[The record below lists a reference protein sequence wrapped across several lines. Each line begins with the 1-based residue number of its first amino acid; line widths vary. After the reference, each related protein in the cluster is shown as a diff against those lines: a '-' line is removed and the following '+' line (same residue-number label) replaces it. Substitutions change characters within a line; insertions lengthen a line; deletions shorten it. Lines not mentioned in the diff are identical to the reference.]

1 MPVSRRFENI
11 SGSRVA
17 FLETTGEA
25 PVLLIHGFFTSCFLW
40 RELAQ
45 VHGDGR
51 RFLAPDLEGF
61 GDTHCPSQ
69 LDLGFERQTEFLS
82 QFLLARCGLQPVSIV
97 AHSHGVI
104 PALMLAM
111 QKPGL
116 VRDLVLLSPVF
127 AENFP
132 GPLVRPFMWAARSR
146 LSWEAFF
153 HSGLARAIVERHLG
167 RAFVTPG
174 PQHDVAIEDF
184 WRPFANSPTA
194 RARLRRVFEE
204 CDGKLVS
211 TFSRHLDHV
220 KQPVKVLVGRQD
232 SLVDGQL
239 ASRLSSA
246 FPHASCHM
254 VASAG
259 HFLPLEEPDLL
270 FSELF

>member
-1 MPVSRRFENI
+1 MTSRRFETI

-17 FLETTGEA
+17 FLETSGEA

-40 RELAQ
+40 RALVQ
-45 VHGDGR
+45 RHGAKR
-51 RFLAPDLEGF
+51 RFLAPDIEGF

-82 QFLLARCGLQPVSIV
+82 QFVLARCGLQPVSIV
-97 AHSHGVI
+97 AHSQGVI

-127 AENFP
+127 AKNFP
-132 GPLVRPFMWAARSR
+132 GPLVRPFLWAARSR
-146 LSWEAFF
+146 LSWDALFR
-153 HSGLARAIVERHLG
+153 SGLARAHVERQL
-167 RAFVTPG
+167 RSAFLQPG
-174 PQHDVAIEDF
+174 ALADESVAEF

-194 RARLRRVFEE
+194 RTRLRRVFEE
-204 CDGKLVS
+204 CDGRLVS

-220 KQPVKVLVGRQD
+220 KQPVRVIVGRQD
-232 SLVDGQL
+232 RLVDSQVASDL
-239 ASRLSSA
+239 AAA
-246 FPHASCHM
+246 FPSATGHVDAT
-254 VASAG
+254 AG
-259 HFLPLEEPDLL
+259 HFLPLEEPDHL